1 MLEFNYDLNYK
12 ELDFTDEETRK
23 LYRIGRGEQGVLL
36 VRPYTNDICA
46 HWRFKT
52 PKIAIES
59 AHAIFDMY
67 LDYLEQQDFIGMDMC
82 RKFLEMGFTRS
93 RRYAN
98 HRDGKKYDKEG
109 NIIPQEPDHATC
121 HFAKS
126 ARIFKNVRDMV
137 AKNEIYINMRKEWR
151 SNESTNASRVDTLA
165 AASNGKRSFYSRR
178 SNEVSR

>member
-1 MLEFNYDLNYK
+1 MKEFDYDLDYK
-12 ELDFTDEETRK
+12 RLDFTDEETRK

-36 VRPYTNDICA
+36 VRPYTDDICA

-59 AHAIFDMY
+59 AHTIFDMY

-98 HRDGKKYDKEG
+98 HRDGKKYDKER
-109 NIIPQEPDHATC
+109 NVIPQEPDHATC

-126 ARIFKNVRDMV
+126 AKIFKIVRDIV
-137 AKNEIYINMRKEWR
+137 AKNTEYVKMRKEWR
-151 SNESTNASRVDTLA
+151 A
-165 AASNGKRSFYSRR
+165 A
-178 SNEVSR
+178 E

>member
-1 MLEFNYDLNYK
+1 MKEFDY
-12 ELDFTDEETRK
+12 ELDYKNIDFKDERNRK

-52 PKIAIES
+52 PDEAVES
-59 AHAIFDMY
+59 SNHIFGMY
-67 LDYLEQQDFIGMDMC
+67 LDYRDEEDFIGMDMC

-109 NIIPQEPDHATC
+109 NIIPQEKDHATC
-121 HFAKS
+121 HFAQS
-126 ARIFKNVRDMV
+126 ANIFKKVRDIV
-137 AKNEIYINMRKEWR
+137 AKNETYVKMRKQWR
-151 SNESTNASRVDTLA
+151 SE
-165 AASNGKRSFYSRR
+165 
-178 SNEVSR
+178 E

>member
-1 MLEFNYDLNYK
+1 MKEFDYELDYK
-12 ELDFTDEETRK
+12 RLDFTDEETRK

-36 VRPYTNDICA
+36 VRPYTDDICA

-52 PKIAIES
+52 PEIAVKSSNKIFA
-59 AHAIFDMY
+59 MY
-67 LDYLEQQDFIGMDMC
+67 LDYRDEKDFIGMDMC

-109 NIIPQEPDHATC
+109 NVIPQEKDHATC

-126 ARIFKNVRDMV
+126 AKIFKSVRDMV
-137 AKNEIYINMRKEWR
+137 AKNEIYVKMRKDWR
-151 SNESTNASRVDTLA
+151 AS
-165 AASNGKRSFYSRR
+165 
-178 SNEVSR
+178 E